1 MKSICQAAKIIY
13 RLVCSNAMSKQKGHP
28 MTCLITIK
36 DVYSRKICENRPLN
50 FVDVNVD
57 GLMVNGLMALGD
69 IK

>member
-1 MKSICQAAKIIY
+1 
-13 RLVCSNAMSKQKGHP
+13 

-57 GLMVNGLMALGD
+57 GLILNDLMANGD
-69 IK
+69 IKYP